1 MDIENNI
8 FHYLNINYEY
18 KYKEFIMNMITGHIF
33 NVALWFQAIL
43 IFSTIIFLIV
53 IFIFKKNYLSVFLIL
68 TIICYI
74 MQYSEVNYYFNYNHL
89 QPHAYL
95 TFGRFVEVF
104 PDAFIGFI
112 LHSKNIIKK
121 IKKYQKISIFISFII
136 LIIISKFNAFDNI
149 KTFNYG
155 GIRLNIAALCI
166 FIIFY
171 FLPFEKIKNIKI
183 IRLIRQITSYTGG
196 IYYMHILIG
205 NSYTISIILK
215 SKKNTVFGCLLI
227 YLICYIISGIGNKI
241 FSKNKLRYIF
251 S

>member
-1 MDIENNI
+1 
-8 FHYLNINYEY
+8 
-18 KYKEFIMNMITGHIF
+18 MITGHIF

-43 IFSTIIFLIV
+43 IFLTIIFLIV
-53 IFIFKKNYLSVFLIL
+53 IFIFKKNYLSVFIIL

-95 TFGRFVEVF
+95 TFGRLVEVF
-104 PDAFIGFI
+104 PDAVIGFI
-112 LHSKNIIKK
+112 LHSKNIMKK
-121 IKKYQKISIFISFII
+121 IKKKKLSFFISFIF
-136 LIIISKFNAFDNI
+136 LIIISKFNEFDNI

-171 FLPFEKIKNIKI
+171 LLPFEKINNIKI
-183 IRLIRQITSYTGG
+183 IRLIRQITNYTGG

-215 SKKNTVFGCLLI
+215 SKKNTVFGCSLI
-227 YLICYIISGIGNKI
+227 YLICYILSGIGNKI
-241 FSKNKLRYIF
+241 FSKNNLRYIF